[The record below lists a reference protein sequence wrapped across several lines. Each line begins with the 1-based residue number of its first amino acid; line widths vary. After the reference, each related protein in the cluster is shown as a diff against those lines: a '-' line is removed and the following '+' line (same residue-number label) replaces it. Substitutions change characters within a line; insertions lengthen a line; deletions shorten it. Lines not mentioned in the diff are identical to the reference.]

1 MNIKKYQMS
10 LKQYRAF
17 YSVRCR
23 RIKTQVKNINV
34 KCLSEKLTTPNYR
47 NKRPS
52 DIYSPTY
59 SACVFLLTWARMKD
73 TVSLCL

>member
-17 YSVRCR
+17 YSVQCR

-34 KCLSEKLTTPNYR
+34 KCLSVGCSNCYTVF
-47 NKRPS
+47 
-52 DIYSPTY
+52 TY
-59 SACVFLLTWARMKD
+59 THA
-73 TVSLCL
+73 